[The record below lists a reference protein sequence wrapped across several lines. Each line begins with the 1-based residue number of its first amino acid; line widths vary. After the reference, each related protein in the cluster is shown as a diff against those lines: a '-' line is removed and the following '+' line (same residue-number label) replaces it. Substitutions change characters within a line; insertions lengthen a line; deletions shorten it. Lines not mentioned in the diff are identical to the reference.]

1 MRPSLRVFL
10 FVALSIAALAPIAY
24 LGLTQ
29 ATRWRQVQRRDAD
42 KELRFAAES
51 LARTIGQA
59 LDANVRE
66 ITSVAKTVGMHGT
79 GDRSVVQQLLHEYC
93 ATFPSCLGVNVTD
106 LDGMPMVIEPRDAV
120 PKRLADRD
128 YYQSMRRTGR
138 ATVSGVELGRITKV
152 PTIHVCAPIWASSLA
167 GEPAFAGAVIGAT
180 GLGYLQELT
189 TKSVDIFGDMHAQVI
204 DGHGRVVLDSSPTG
218 APALADRSAN
228 PTYLG
233 VPAGQ
238 AILRDGQDEQGN
250 RVRIALERVPEQ
262 GVDWIVAV
270 MRKAQVIEEQANRA
284 RVSTLIAIAAALVLG
299 FFFAYVLSSWLA
311 RPISRL
317 AGYATGVAK
326 GELLPMPARGP
337 LDAREVTQLSETV
350 FAMVSQLQR
359 QTEAL
364 REHEKE
370 QIVLARI
377 RKELDIAERIQTG
390 ILPKHFTLPGFES
403 AARMK
408 PADAVGGDYYEVLP
422 TASGFWIATGDV
434 SGHGL
439 NAGLVMLMLQSAL
452 AALAIYAPAARPA
465 EILKATNRLL
475 VENIRR
481 RLGGDD
487 HVTLVLMH
495 VDLDGSFVFAG
506 GHEPL
511 LVFRAKSGKCEVIET
526 PGPWMGIIPDIGRQ
540 LREGCGRL
548 APGDMLLFHS
558 DGVVESGAHENK
570 PYGLDRLC
578 SAVERLADQPAEVVC
593 GEILREA
600 EDWSSGRREDDMTV
614 VVVRRAKPDTPPH
627 TGLLQ

>member
-1 MRPSLRVFL
+1 VFL
-10 FVALSIAALAPIAY
+10 FVALSIAALAPIVY

-29 ATRWRQVQRRDAD
+29 AARWREVQRRDAD
-42 KELRFAAES
+42 KELRFAAEG
-51 LARTIGQA
+51 LARTLGQA

-106 LDGMPMVIEPRDAV
+106 LEGMPVVIEPQDAV
-120 PKRLADRD
+120 PRKLADRD
-128 YYQSMRRTGR
+128 YYQAMRRTGH
-138 ATVSGVELGRITKV
+138 TIVSGVELGRLTKV
-152 PTIHVCAPIWASSLA
+152 PTIHVCAPIWAAPLA
-167 GEPAFAGAVIGAT
+167 GEPTFAGAVVGAT

-189 TKSVDIFGDMHAQVI
+189 TKSVEIFGDTHAQVI
-204 DGHGRVVLDSSPTG
+204 DGHGRVVLDSSPAG

-233 VPAGQ
+233 VAAGQ
-238 AILRDGQDEQGN
+238 TILRDGQDEQGK

-262 GVDWIVAV
+262 GVDWTVAV
-270 MRKAQVIEEQANRA
+270 MRQTQLIEEQANRA
-284 RVSTLIAIAAALVLG
+284 RVSTLIAVAAALVLG
-299 FFFAYVLSSWLA
+299 FVFAYILSAWLA
-311 RPISRL
+311 RPISKL
-317 AGYATGVAK
+317 ARYATGVAK
-326 GELLPMPARGP
+326 GEPLPMPARGA
-337 LDAREVTQLSETV
+337 LDAREVTQLIETV
-350 FAMVSQLQR
+350 FSMVSQLQQ

-364 REHEKE
+364 REREEE

-390 ILPKHFTLPGFES
+390 ILPKQCTLPGFES
-403 AARMK
+403 AARMI
-408 PADAVGGDYYEVLP
+408 PAEAVGGDYYEILP
-422 TASGFWIATGDV
+422 TASGFWIASGDV

-465 EILKATNRLL
+465 ELLKAANRLL

-487 HVTLVLMH
+487 HATLVLMH

-511 LVFRAKSGKCEVIET
+511 LIFRAKSGKCEVIDT

-540 LREGCGRL
+540 LSEGCGRL
-548 APGDMLLFHS
+548 EPGDLLLFHS
-558 DGVVESGAHENK
+558 DGVVESGAREHK
-570 PYGLDRLC
+570 PYGLERLC

-600 EDWSSGRREDDMTV
+600 EEWSSGRREDDMTV
-614 VVVRRAKPDTPPH
+614 VVVRRDKPDAPPR